1 MITVTQSASAQM
13 KKILSDEPH
22 GHYVR
27 AYISGEC
34 CSGFN
39 YGFTIAESLE
49 EDDWSEGDLVVDP
62 TSMRYFNGAEID
74 YTTDKLKGKNHF
86 VIINTKSQCHFDL
99 WMRQ

>member
-13 KKILSDEPH
+13 KKLLSDEPH

-34 CSGFN
+34 CSGIN
-39 YGFTIAESLE
+39 YGFRISSLE

-62 TSMRYFNGAEID
+62 TSLGYFNGATID
-74 YTTDKLKGKNHF
+74 YTNDKVKGGIACF
-86 VIINTKSQCHFDL
+86 VITNPKSQCHFDL